1 MKGIIDILKERVTE
15 SPDRVIYN
23 FLDYSTEQPTGHK
36 ITTKMLFD
44 NAKALAGEL
53 LAKGAK
59 KGDRVVI
66 LSLQDPGT
74 LYAVYGAMMAGTLF
88 TIIPPPID
96 EGKVQRFIS
105 VVKSCKPKFLI
116 SNYALEHTQ
125 HSEIDVKKRLARE
138 ALLPAL
144 GLKRIYTDR
153 LPIRS
158 ADFPIH
164 AASSREDVPA
174 PITSLLLCRVE

>member
-23 FLDYSTEQPTGHK
+23 FLDYSTHLPTGQK

-44 NAKALAGEL
+44 NAKDIAGEL

-96 EGKVQRFIS
+96 EGKVQRFIA
-105 VVKSCKPKFLI
+105 VVKSCKPRLSLI
-116 SNYALEHTQ
+116 TPWNM
-125 HSEIDVKKRLARE
+125 
-138 ALLPAL
+138 
-144 GLKRIYTDR
+144 
-153 LPIRS
+153 RS
-158 ADFPIH
+158 T
-164 AASSREDVPA
+164 RKL
-174 PITSLLLCRVE
+174 T